1 MMSAAGTT
9 KAVPEFHGRHFI
21 LRAITEPAVLA
32 KWSNNL
38 QELCEGQRLGIP
50 ATVASNP
57 RNHIAADVAAGLNLG
72 ALAFTACPGELG
84 LAATRD
90 ADLVRDFA
98 DMARQEWTA
107 VGLRKG
113 YMYMADLAT
122 DPRWQRTEGTFG
134 EDPEL
139 AGR

>member
-1 MMSAAGTT
+1 
-9 KAVPEFHGRHFI
+9 
-21 LRAITEPAVLA
+21 
-32 KWSNNL
+32 
-38 QELCEGQRLGIP
+38 
-50 ATVASNP
+50 
-57 RNHIAADVAAGLNLG
+57 
-72 ALAFTACPGELG
+72 
-84 LAATRD
+84 
-90 ADLVRDFA
+90 
-98 DMARQEWTA
+98 MARQEWTA

>member
-50 ATVASNP
+50 ATVASTNP
-57 RNHIAADVAAGLNLG
+57 RNHIAADVAARLNVG
-72 ALAFTACPGELG
+72 ASAFTA
-84 LAATRD
+84 
-90 ADLVRDFA
+90 
-98 DMARQEWTA
+98 
-107 VGLRKG
+107 
-113 YMYMADLAT
+113 
-122 DPRWQRTEGTFG
+122 
-134 EDPEL
+134 
-139 AGR
+139 